1 MCVHISWAWE
11 RGYPSSSSSFLGLTS
26 SVHSPAALLRRATA
40 LTSLKEHGEAASSL
54 ERVLALEPN
63 NKKAQEQLNALRK
76 TAEGEGDGREGGTRK
91 KGRRI
96 QIQEVEGSGSEEEDG
111 GEARSPQ
118 ARAQVVG
125 GTPGPVMNGPVRPA
139 RGGGEREAELRQSVT
154 AAEARTETDGSASH
168 RETSSRPAPTS
179 EGGQK
184 PADGLRQPKPSEN
197 GAATASPHSEPSVPV
212 CSPSPPPPPPLP
224 PHIQRLK
231 DKGNGLFKSGQYGE
245 AVQWYTNAL
254 QQLEKGEHV
263 Y

>member
-1 MCVHISWAWE
+1 MSLCVCTIL
-11 RGYPSSSSSFLGLTS
+11 LGLTS
-26 SVHSPAALLRRATA
+26 SVHSLAALLHRATA

-54 ERVLALEPN
+54 ERVLGLEP
-63 NKKAQEQLNALRK
+63 NKKAQEQLNALKK
-76 TAEGEGDGREGGTRK
+76 TVEGEGDGREGGARK

-139 RGGGEREAELRQSVT
+139 RGGGEHEAELRQSVM
-154 AAEARTETDGSASH
+154 AAEARTETDGSAFSASH

-197 GAATASPHSEPSVPV
+197 GAATASPHSEPSAPV
-212 CSPSPPPPPPLP
+212 C
-224 PHIQRLK
+224 
-231 DKGNGLFKSGQYGE
+231 YGE

-254 QQLEKGEHV
+254 QQLEKGEHM